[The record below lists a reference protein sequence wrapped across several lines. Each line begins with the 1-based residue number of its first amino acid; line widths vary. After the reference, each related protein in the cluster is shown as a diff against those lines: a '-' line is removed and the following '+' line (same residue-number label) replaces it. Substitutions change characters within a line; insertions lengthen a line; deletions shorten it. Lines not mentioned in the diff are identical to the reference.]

1 MCALG
6 MTRQIRDGLLQGGI
20 EPNHVPALQGP
31 DNEQLP
37 LSPRRNGLPV
47 KLIDWSCLMLREYS
61 TRALIELM
69 QIGKTPSG
77 PDPVLHHAP
86 EAFNRIEVVATMRR
100 QEMQP
105 KLLVPVGQR
114 RR

>member
-47 KLIDWSCLMLREYS
+47 KLIDWSRLMIREYA

-69 QIGKTPSG
+69 QIGQTPPG
-77 PDPVLHHAP
+77 TDPVLQHTP
-86 EAFNRIEVVATMRR
+86 EAFNRTKMVATMRR
-100 QEMQP
+100 QEI
-105 KLLVPVGQR
+105 
-114 RR
+114 